1 MKKKRKKKR
10 KNNETKTIALMQPK
24 SVEFI
29 AKPLGMCFVYCVIEG
44 LVSRFFLTSLKP
56 LNCQSVFVAIIP
68 AECLIRL
75 PAALFRSK

>member
-1 MKKKRKKKR
+1 MKKKMKKK
-10 KNNETKTIALMQPK
+10 KKQKTKTIALMQPK

-75 PAALFRSK
+75 PAALFRPK

>member
-1 MKKKRKKKR
+1 MKKKNEKKQK
-10 KNNETKTIALMQPK
+10 TKTIALMQPK
-24 SVEFI
+24 IVEFI

-75 PAALFRSK
+75 PAALFRPK